1 MRKVYELDWLSHLV
15 LTNQQLYS
23 KENTMT
29 QTTTLD
35 SIKIYCSSQLKKQL
49 KNIAMLENKNTSK
62 YVVDIL
68 QEHFSQTV
76 KPNQEELMAIKKDI
90 ERVELLTLTLF
101 KELYAALEKDDAF
114 EEICKSIYRK
124 DQ

>member
-1 MRKVYELDWLSHLV
+1 
-15 LTNQQLYS
+15 
-23 KENTMT
+23 MT

>member
-1 MRKVYELDWLSHLV
+1 
-15 LTNQQLYS
+15 
-23 KENTMT
+23 MT

-62 YVVDIL
+62 YIVDIL
-68 QEHFSQTV
+68 EEHFSQTV
-76 KPNQEELMAIKKDI
+76 RPSQEELMTIKKDI

-101 KELYAALEKDDAF
+101 KELYAALDKETSF
-114 EEICKSIYRK
+114 EEICQSIYRK
-124 DQ
+124 D